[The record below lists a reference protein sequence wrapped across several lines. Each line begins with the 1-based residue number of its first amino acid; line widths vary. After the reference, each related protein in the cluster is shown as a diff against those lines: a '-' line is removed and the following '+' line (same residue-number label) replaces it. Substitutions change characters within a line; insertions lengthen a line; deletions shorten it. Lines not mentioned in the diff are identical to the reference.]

1 MTETQTPVATIIR
14 VLLVD
19 DHPTV
24 LLGLRAVLSAAP
36 DIDVIAAVTSGEQCL
51 EVLDRKAPDVVV
63 LDLGMPGQ
71 GGLETLRIVLE
82 RSPETAVLV
91 LTASAEARDVTEAIR
106 RGASGYL
113 LKDTEGARLI
123 EGVRAAGRGEL
134 PLDARVT
141 RHLLTSG
148 DDQSRIVL
156 SRREHDVLRLLR
168 LGLSNKLIAERLGIQ
183 EKTVKTYLTNAY
195 ASIGVSARTS
205 AAVWARQHLDD
216 VIVR

>member
-1 MTETQTPVATIIR
+1 MIETPVDARTR

-24 LLGLRAVLSAAP
+24 LLGLRAVLASAA
-36 DIDVIAAVTSGEQCL
+36 DLEVVAAVTSGEECL
-51 EVLDRKAPDVVV
+51 RLIERESPDVVV

-71 GGLETLRIVLE
+71 GGLTTLRLLLE
-82 RSPETAVLV
+82 RAPATRVLV
-91 LTASAEARDVTEAIR
+91 LTASADANDVSEAIR
-106 RGASGYL
+106 LGASGYL
-113 LKDTEGARLI
+113 LKDNEGHRLV
-123 EGVRAAGRGEL
+123 EGVRAASRGEL

-141 RHLLTSG
+141 RHLIHS
-148 DDQSRIVL
+148 DDAPHRIVL

-168 LGLSNKLIAERLGIQ
+168 LGLTNKLIAERLGIQ

-205 AAVWARQHLDD
+205 AAVWAQQHLDEV
-216 VIVR
+216 VIR